1 MILKVDDILKSLRRT
16 DPDCKASRDLTGLYL
31 LGWPLDLYFNIFF
44 KKEDFKKLPW
54 KFKI

>member
-31 LGWPLDLYFNIFF
+31 LGWPLDLYFNNF
-44 KKEDFKKLPW
+44 
-54 KFKI
+54 